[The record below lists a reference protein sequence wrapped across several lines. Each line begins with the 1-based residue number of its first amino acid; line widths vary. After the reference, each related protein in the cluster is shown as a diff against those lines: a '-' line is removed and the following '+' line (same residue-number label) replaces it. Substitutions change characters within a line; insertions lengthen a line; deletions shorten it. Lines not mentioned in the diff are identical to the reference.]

1 MEEENY
7 VFLWLS
13 FRRAMEYEDDLVW
26 IMACYYNL
34 MRAICMIYYWD
45 NESEYMNM
53 MDHLMSCF
61 WEDLREFVE
70 KEKMA
75 ESKENKKKYLPWV
88 HNVVWNRAVGI
99 AL

>member
-7 VFLWLS
+7 VFFWLS
-13 FRRAMEYEDDLVW
+13 FSQGNGVW
-26 IMACYYNL
+26 RIMACYYNL
-34 MRAICMIYYWD
+34 IHAICLFYYWD
-45 NESEYMNM
+45 NESECMNM

-75 ESKENKKKYLPWV
+75 ENKENKKWSTCLEYIMSLEIGP
-88 HNVVWNRAVGI
+88 VGI

>member
-1 MEEENY
+1 MCSFDY
-7 VFLWLS
+7 H

-34 MRAICMIYYWD
+34 IHAICLFYYWD
-45 NESEYMNM
+45 NESECMNM

-75 ESKENKKKYLPWV
+75 ENKENKMDNY
-88 HNVVWNRAVGI
+88 HNCSI
-99 AL
+99 YFFCYYKDI

>member
-1 MEEENY
+1 
-7 VFLWLS
+7 
-13 FRRAMEYEDDLVW
+13 MEYEDDLVW
-26 IMACYYNL
+26 IMAVYYNL

-70 KEKMA
+70 KKRGRL
-75 ESKENKKKYLPWV
+75 KTKKIISEVL
-88 HNVVWNRAVGI
+88 
-99 AL
+99 ALRT

>member
-1 MEEENY
+1 
-7 VFLWLS
+7 
-13 FRRAMEYEDDLVW
+13 
-26 IMACYYNL
+26 
-34 MRAICMIYYWD
+34 MIYYWD

-75 ESKENKKKYLPWV
+75 ENKENKK
-88 HNVVWNRAVGI
+88 
-99 AL
+99 

>member
-1 MEEENY
+1 MC
-7 VFLWLS
+7 S
-13 FRRAMEYEDDLVW
+13 FDYHFHRAMEYEDDLVW
-26 IMACYYNL
+26 IMAVYYNL
-34 MRAICMIYYWD
+34 MHAICMIYYWD
-45 NESEYMNM
+45 NESECMNM

-75 ESKENKKKYLPWV
+75 ENKENNK
-88 HNVVWNRAVGI
+88 WNTCLEYIMGLEIGSVGI